1 MVAARGDRMTEAEL
15 QHRIRLLSRGPVRL
29 HRNNVGTGWAGPS
42 TRVTVGNL
50 PTVRAALRPGDVVMR
65 QPRPLHAGLA
75 VGSGDLIGW
84 RSTVITGQHVGQT
97 LAVFT
102 SLELKTASGR
112 VRPEQ
117 RQWAEVVTAHGGI
130 AGIVRSTA
138 EAEQLLQL
146 CSQSKPSRSC

>member
-1 MVAARGDRMTEAEL
+1 MVAARGDRMSEAEL
-15 QHRIRLLSRGPVRL
+15 QHRIRLLSRGPVRVF
-29 HRNNVGTGWAGPS
+29 RNNVAQAW
-42 TRVTVGNL
+42 VGQSMRITPANAF
-50 PTVRAALRPGDVVMR
+50 TIGQTLRPGDVVVR
-65 QPRPLHAGLA
+65 QARPLHAGLA

-102 SLELKTASGR
+102 SLELKSAGGR

-117 RQWAEVVTAHGGI
+117 RQWAEAVTAHGGI

-138 EAEQLLQL
+138 EAEQLLQI
-146 CSQSKPSRSC
+146 